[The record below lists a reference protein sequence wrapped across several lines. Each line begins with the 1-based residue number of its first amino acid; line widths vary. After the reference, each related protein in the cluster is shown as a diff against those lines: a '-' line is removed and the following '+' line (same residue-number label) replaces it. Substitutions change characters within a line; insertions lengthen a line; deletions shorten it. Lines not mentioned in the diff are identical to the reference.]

1 MIPEHSQ
8 TKSSGE
14 VAKQEQ
20 SEEERSAVRLA
31 EKLFSKAKK
40 ARSRYDKD
48 WCTYFKY
55 FRGDQWTTKRPS
67 YRHSEVINVITSHLR
82 NILPILTDPLPQ
94 VTAIPEDPTD
104 YEFAQILQQVI
115 SSKWDRD
122 GYNQIVAESLIDA
135 GVVGTAIG
143 YIPWIDSLKDGLGD
157 YVFETVD
164 PAHVF
169 PDPQARDVNDRRGK
183 FFCVAEPVDI
193 SEIREEYP
201 DKADKVKPDLS
212 DAISFN
218 SYLDEAQEFQF
229 KSPVDNRMMVA
240 DSRSPQQGNPD
251 LVLKLCVY
259 VLSDEVISKKETVV
273 DSQTGE
279 SQTIDQDVKKYPKG
293 RKIVTAGGILLEDSE
308 IKYDDGKFPYAR
320 LINDVVPRAFWG
332 DGEIMTLKS
341 PQDIINKLSSY
352 MMDYLI
358 IMCNPVWVIDSEAQV
373 DVDNITNEP
382 GMILL
387 KKKGGEA
394 RREQGVPPPPFIQNM
409 MQYFMSDVFAKI
421 SGQNEISQGALDK
434 SQLSGEAISQ
444 LTEASQTRLRAKA
457 RNLDQYLN
465 QVGQLM
471 VSRILQYYTLPRV
484 VRLTGKD
491 GVADQY
497 FKFMVEDQPKMN
509 ELGEPVVDGMGQP
522 ETQKVATYS
531 EFVPGQ
537 GGPGEFATPKQVPLK
552 SSLDVRITTGT
563 ALPFMKAKRDAQ
575 AERFFDKQILDAE
588 DLLKI
593 IEYPNKEAIIQK
605 YNARQQAM
613 AAQQAP
619 PPGAPPQ
626 PAA

>member
-1 MIPEHSQ
+1 MAEQPMIPEHQGVKQPERQGQDQ
-8 TKSSGE
+8 TDD
-14 VAKQEQ
+14 
-20 SEEERSAVRLA
+20 ERKAVRLA
-31 EKLFSKAKK
+31 EHLFQKAKK
-40 ARSRYDKD
+40 ARSKYDKD

-135 GVVGTAIG
+135 GIVGTAIG
-143 YIPWIDSLKDGLGD
+143 YVPWIDSLKDGLGD

-169 PDPQARDVNDRRGK
+169 PDPEARDVNDRRGK
-183 FFCVAEPVDI
+183 FFVVAEPVDI

-212 DAISFN
+212 DAVTNN
-218 SYLDEAQEFQF
+218 SYLDEAQDFQF

-240 DSRSPQQGNPD
+240 DSRTPNQGNPD

-259 VLSDEVISKKETVV
+259 VLSDEVVSKKDTVV
-273 DSQTGE
+273 DQQTGE
-279 SQTIDQDVKKYPKG
+279 AQTIEQDVKKYPKG

-320 LINDVVPRAFWG
+320 LINDVIPRSFWG
-332 DGEIMTLKS
+332 DGEIGLLKS
-341 PQDIINKLSSY
+341 PQDIINKTCSY

-409 MQYFMSDVFAKI
+409 MQYFMSDVFAKL

-471 VSRILQYYTLPRV
+471 VSRILQYYNLPRV
-484 VRLTGKD
+484 VRITGKD

-497 FKFMVEDQPKMN
+497 FKFMVEDQPKMD
-509 ELGEPVVDGMGQP
+509 EMGQP
-522 ETQKVATYS
+522 TEEMQKVATYS
-531 EFVPGQ
+531 EYVPGAM
-537 GGPGEFATPKQVPLK
+537 GGGEFATPRQVPLK

-563 ALPFMKAKRDAQ
+563 ALPFMKAKRDQ
-575 AERFFDKQILDAE
+575 LAERLFDKQVIDAE

-593 IEYPNKEAIIQK
+593 IEYPNKEEIIQK

-613 AAQQAP
+613 AQQAAQQAA
-619 PPGAPPQ
+619 PPGAPP
-626 PAA
+626 AA